1 MALFKY
7 FSKSPASEVKKKTDQ
22 EYVQFLEGELVWAK
36 LQDFPWWPGMICKHP
51 RSKKV
56 LDVANSEVH
65 VQFFGDPP
73 TRDWVLKKY
82 VVFFFEQ

>member
-7 FSKSPASEVKKKTDQ
+7 FTKSPASGSKKKTN
-22 EYVQFLEGELVWAK
+22 ENYVEFLEGELIWAK

-51 RSKKV
+51 KSGQF
-56 LDVANSEVH
+56 LDKPNGEVH

-73 TRDWVLKKY
+73 TRDWVLKRY
-82 VVFFFEQ
+82 SN